1 MRTRTTIAAM
11 AWALLLAACGVAV
24 PADKADYVGQWD
36 AEGMSLLITRDGSI
50 RYMRLRK
57 GARTSIDGPL
67 KGFAGNDFEVG
78 IGPMTTTFK
87 VSASP
92 SGRPN
97 WRCVRSRKS
106 SARER
111 RTPSSSSTGMACA
124 SRQAITRS
132 RIAPVPGTASS
143 RRR

>member
-1 MRTRTTIAAM
+1 MRTRTTIAVM

-50 RYMRLRK
+50 RYLRLRK

-87 VSASP
+87 VSAP
-92 SGRPN
+92 PHRVGDEWRMTVDGVELVRGR
-97 WRCVRSRKS
+97 
-106 SARER
+106 
-111 RTPSSSSTGMACA
+111 
-124 SRQAITRS
+124 
-132 RIAPVPGTASS
+132 
-143 RRR
+143 